1 MRTSR
6 FVIARTLSCV
16 AGLAADWLTD
26 GGNPQR
32 TAWQKDE
39 QILNKDN
46 VKNLKI
52 VWKIQL
58 DNKPKEMHSLFPPLI
73 VDKVNTP
80 NGPRQMAIVAGAGDN
95 IYAIDVPT
103 AEVVWKKHFEYPT
116 PARRGRPADPLCPG
130 RTDRDSGDRSSQCAA
145 AIEPFTRW
153 PATAR
158 SIRSMWPTARI
169 LLLRSSSAIRM
180 GNRMR

>member
-6 FVIARTLSCV
+6 FVIAITLSCV
-16 AGLAADWLTD
+16 ACMAADWPTD

-39 QILNKDN
+39 KILNKDN

-58 DNKPKEMHSLFPPLI
+58 DNKPIEMHSLFPPLI

-80 NGPRQMAIVAGAGDN
+80 GGPKQIAIVAGVSDN
-95 IYAIDVPT
+95 IYAIDVAT
-103 AEVVWKKHFEYPT
+103 AKILWRKHFEYPA
-116 PARRGRPADPLCPG
+116 PARRGRPTDP
-130 RTDRDSGDRSSQCAA
+130 
-145 AIEPFTRW
+145 
-153 PATAR
+153 
-158 SIRSMWPTARI
+158 
-169 LLLRSSSAIRM
+169 
-180 GNRMR
+180 